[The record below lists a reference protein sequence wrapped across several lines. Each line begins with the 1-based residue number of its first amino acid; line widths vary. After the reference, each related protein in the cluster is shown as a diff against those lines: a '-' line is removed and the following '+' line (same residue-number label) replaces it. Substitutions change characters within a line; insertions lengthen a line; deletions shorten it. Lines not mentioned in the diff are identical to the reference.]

1 MSVFDSLVRATL
13 PVTPRPVVHFF
24 ARRYVAGSR
33 LEQAIA
39 TVQRLAQQGCC
50 ATIDVLGESVVERQ
64 HAVAAVAAYYEV
76 LEAITAN
83 SLPAH
88 VSLKPTQMGLNIDRS
103 FCRDNIAAVLER
115 ARTSGIFVRIDMEDS
130 PTTDATLAVYRELVG
145 RYPGGTGVVLQARLR
160 RTFADAAA
168 LASPG
173 TNVRLCKGIYLEPR
187 PIAYEERDIIRSAF
201 VHALELLLEGGAHVG
216 IASQSSTASD
226 WPRTATSSRCCSAST
241 RSCGVSSPTRA
252 IGFACMSPSGRTG
265 TRTRSD
271 VCARTRPSPAW
282 AYRRSCVAAWKT
294 RDRHEARSP
303 RQQG

>member
-216 IASQSSTASD
+216 IATHDEWLVCEALAIIHRLGLAKDRYEFQMLL
-226 WPRTATSSRCCSAST
+226 
-241 RSCGVSSPTRA
+241 GVDPELRRILADAGHRLRVYVPFGSHWYPYSVRRLRENPTIARVGLQA
-252 IGFACMSPSGRTG
+252 FLRGRM
-265 TRTRSD
+265 
-271 VCARTRPSPAW
+271 
-282 AYRRSCVAAWKT
+282 
-294 RDRHEARSP
+294 EN
-303 RQQG
+303 